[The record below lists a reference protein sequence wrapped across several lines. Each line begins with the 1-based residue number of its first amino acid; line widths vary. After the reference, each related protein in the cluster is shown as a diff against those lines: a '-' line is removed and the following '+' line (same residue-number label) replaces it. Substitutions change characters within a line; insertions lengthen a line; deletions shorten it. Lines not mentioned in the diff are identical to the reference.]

1 MKKWLVILVVLS
13 MTILIVLF
21 FRDLRRNDIS
31 GEYDRGNTPVT
42 EVKRSLPEKKPA
54 GEEMDLEKYRI
65 KAVDGRK
72 DIQGD
77 LSVIPDADSLQKLAD
92 GINGKKNSSGEGT
105 CGSIDLPPKIKE
117 AADQLKDM
125 VDSFDDATLKTTRR
139 ALNNIP
145 FFEAEPSKAKIRMSG
160 DRVTLKV
167 TIPADDIRIGKN

>member
-1 MKKWLVILVVLS
+1 MKKWLVIFVVLS
-13 MTILIVLF
+13 MTIFLVLCF
-21 FRDLRRNDIS
+21 IDLRRNNIS
-31 GEYDRGNTPVT
+31 GKSERLNTPVT
-42 EVKRSLPEKKPA
+42 ERKRTLPEKRHA

-65 KAVDGRK
+65 KTVDGRK

-77 LSVIPDADSLQKLAD
+77 LTVIPDADSLQKLAD
-92 GINGKKNSSGEGT
+92 GINGKKNSSGEGI
-105 CGSIDLPPKIKE
+105 CGSIDLPPKFKE